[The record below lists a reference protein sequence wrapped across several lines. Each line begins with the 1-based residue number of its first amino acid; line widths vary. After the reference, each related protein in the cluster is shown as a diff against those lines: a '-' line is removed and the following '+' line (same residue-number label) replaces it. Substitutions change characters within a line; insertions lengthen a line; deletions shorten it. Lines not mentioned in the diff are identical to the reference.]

1 MTEKEI
7 NAMLGKT
14 GTAMY
19 TIQQYPLSKIV
30 EFLNACNTANH
41 RLPISARLQ
50 TIITR
55 SATPFANVIAANTL
69 KSTDL
74 LTGSSDVVIFNAV
87 RKEFY
92 KELADIKGEVQHVLP
107 RNKAVLVSLNLDKV
121 SDYYQYS
128 QADLLQALVNME
140 VNAAKEPALVA
151 GVLPMITAL
160 KLEVE
165 NPLMSKRLQFI
176 NIEGDRRGLPKIL
189 KALRVCLIANF
200 GAFQEE
206 FCDDLEKI
214 FDYLPISILFTNV
227 HAKGYLKVNQELIE
241 SPSTRIVFISK
252 LPTTKSSII
261 KGENFDSKPFR
272 LWRSVGVATV
282 CPPNAFTINGNSLDT
297 CEALDIGTNDATCL
311 MCEFDLPL
319 NSVKAKFTVTQ
330 RKRSRKI

>member
-7 NAMLGKT
+7 NALLAKT
-14 GTAMY
+14 GTAIY
-19 TIQQYPLSKIV
+19 TIQRFPLPKIV
-30 EFLNACNTANH
+30 EFINACNTANH

-69 KSTDL
+69 RGTDT

-92 KELADIKGEVQHVLP
+92 KSLADIKGEVQHVLP
-107 RNKAVLVSLNLDKV
+107 RNKAVLVSLNLNKV
-121 SDYYQYS
+121 GVYYKYS
-128 QADLLQALVNME
+128 QADLLQAMVNME
-140 VNAAKEPALVA
+140 VNAAKEPALIA

-165 NPLMSKRLQFI
+165 NPLTSKRLQFLI
-176 NIEGDRRGLPKIL
+176 IEADRRGLPKIL

-206 FCDDLEKI
+206 FCEDLEKI
-214 FDYLPISILFTNV
+214 FDYLPVSILFTNV
-227 HAKGYLKVNQELIE
+227 HTLGYLKVNQELIE
-241 SPSTRIVFISK
+241 SPSSRIVFISK

-261 KGENFDSKPFR
+261 KVENFDDKPFR
-272 LWRSVGVATV
+272 LWRSVGIATV
-282 CPPNAFTINGNSLDT
+282 CPANAKTFNGNSVDT

-311 MCEFDLPL
+311 MCEFDEPL
-319 NSVKAKFTVTQ
+319 NSVKAKFTVTTK
-330 RKRSRKI
+330 KRSKKI